1 MSKATVHLTFNEL
14 ADLITAGAISDSNH
28 RIASICTDSR
38 VCEPGS
44 LFVALAGEHADGH
57 QFIRDAVER
66 GAVAAMV
73 SADWARIN
81 ESDIADLRRS
91 SDTSF
96 LLVPNP
102 LAGLQ
107 GLASEYRRRV
117 EEPFTIGITG
127 SNGKTTTKELLGS
140 ILKQAGNAYVSRGN
154 LNSEIGL
161 PLSVLELENHH
172 RFGVFEMGMNRPGE
186 MRDLARVL
194 RPRLALVTNIGTA
207 HIGILGSKEAIAEE
221 KKQIFSQ
228 FTGSETAFLYESEP
242 FYDFLRRDVKGE
254 VLMYGERSTPGYRG
268 HRELGIGGTI
278 LSWYDHE
285 IRLPLPGAFNVR
297 NALAAMAV
305 GIHLGI
311 GEAQI
316 VAGIEG
322 VNTLFGRSEIIE
334 RAVTIVQDCYNA
346 NPDSMREA
354 VRLIAETGE
363 NTGRRAAVLGDMAEL
378 GAHAGDL
385 HKRVLSDVSAA
396 PLDRVFLLGEQ
407 FSSAVAAVMT
417 TGEKKA
423 ILQRIS
429 VTDDFDALRREVLA
443 WIRPGDIVLI
453 KGSRSMELER
463 LTPYLEAVG

>member
-1 MSKATVHLTFNEL
+1 MSKATVRVTFNEL
-14 ADLITAGAISDSNH
+14 ADSISAGVLSNTDHAIGSV
-28 RIASICTDSR
+28 CTDSR

-44 LFVALAGEHADGH
+44 LFIALAGEHADGH
-57 QFIRDAVER
+57 RFIRDAVAR

-73 SADWARIN
+73 SADWARVN
-81 ESDIADLRRS
+81 ESEVSTLRAS
-91 SDTSF
+91 SGTSF

-107 GLASEYRRRV
+107 GLASEHRRRV
-117 EEPFTIGITG
+117 VEPFTIGITG

-140 ILKQAGNAYVSRGN
+140 ILKQSGNAYVSRGN

-161 PLSVLELENHH
+161 PLSVLELENRH
-172 RFGVFEMGMNRPGE
+172 RFGVFEMAMNRPGE

-194 RPRLALVTNIGTA
+194 RPRLALITNIGTA
-207 HIGILGSKEAIAEE
+207 HIGILGSKAAIAEE

-254 VLMYGERSTPGYRG
+254 IVMYGERSTPGYRG
-268 HRELGIGGTI
+268 HRDLGIRGSI

-305 GIHLGI
+305 SIHLGI
-311 GEAQI
+311 GEARI

-322 VNTLFGRSEIIE
+322 VNRLFGRSEVIE
-334 RAVTIVQDCYNA
+334 GAITIVQDCYNA

-354 VRLIAETGE
+354 VRLIAETPRE
-363 NTGRRAAVLGDMAEL
+363 SGRKAAVLGDMAEL
-378 GAHAGDL
+378 GAHAAEL
-385 HKRVLSDVSAA
+385 HQSVLSDVSAA
-396 PLDRVFLLGEQ
+396 PLDRVFLLGEHFRAAMNQ
-407 FSSAVAAVMT
+407 LGQSAEANAISEKLTVA
-417 TGEKKA
+417 
-423 ILQRIS
+423 R
-429 VTDDFDALRREVLA
+429 DFDALRSAVLA
-443 WIRPGDIVLI
+443 WVQTGDLLLI

-463 LTPYLEAVG
+463 LTPYLEEAG